1 MMLSARCNHMV
12 ILKCCFALIISLSF
26 VYQSPAQTAVAS
38 YTFLDYQK
46 SIPKITDLMRRKED
60 TLMRQFK
67 QKGLKWP
74 AKYIYIRSFKY
85 DSNLEVWVK
94 NDRKEDYKLFKSYKI
109 CALAG

>member
-1 MMLSARCNHMV
+1 MMLSARCSQMAF
-12 ILKCCFALIISLSF
+12 LKFSFAVLISFFF
-26 VYQSPAQTAVAS
+26 VYQSPAQTAATT
-38 YTFLDYQK
+38 YTFMDYQK
-46 SIPKITDLMRRKED
+46 SIPKITDVMRRKED

-94 NDRKEDYKLFKSYKI
+94 NDKKDQFKLFKTYKV
-109 CALAG
+109 